1 MISYDPKLLHVENSH
16 LDKFEDVRLQ
26 LFKKVHSKYEPCIL
40 WHFSNLYRN
49 YLKQCKTTMTLL
61 VRFVSR
67 QYNSNCIMCSL
78 KTDQLIL
85 HATMFCETNSE
96 RRHKMWKSL
105 YDAVKNENFQLFIKL
120 PPDLQLLQMF
130 AGLPS
135 FDLEDNARVHAFKT
149 ILNFF
154 ASIRI

>member
-1 MISYDPKLLHVENSH
+1 
-16 LDKFEDVRLQ
+16 
-26 LFKKVHSKYEPCIL
+26 
-40 WHFSNLYRN
+40 
-49 YLKQCKTTMTLL
+49 
-61 VRFVSR
+61 
-67 QYNSNCIMCSL
+67 
-78 KTDQLIL
+78 
-85 HATMFCETNSE
+85 
-96 RRHKMWKSL
+96 MWKSL
-105 YDAVKNENFQLFIKL
+105 YDTVKKENYQLFIKL